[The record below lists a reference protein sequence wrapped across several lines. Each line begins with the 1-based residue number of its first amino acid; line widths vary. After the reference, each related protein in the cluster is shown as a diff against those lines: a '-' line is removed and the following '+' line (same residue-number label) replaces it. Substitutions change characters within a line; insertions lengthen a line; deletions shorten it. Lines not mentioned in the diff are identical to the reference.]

1 MMKKWFTA
9 IALIL
14 LLTLSACGGSSS
26 SEPAVEIP
34 DSELIELTLSELS
47 AFDGRNGSNAYIA
60 VDGFIYDVTGS
71 PRWPNGRHN
80 GYQAGQ
86 DLTQFIDQVSPH
98 GRGVLSRMP
107 RIGRLIE
114 E

>member
-1 MMKKWFTA
+1 MKKIWSVITLSL
-9 IALIL
+9 LI
-14 LLTLSACGGSSS
+14 TLSACGGSSTT
-26 SEPAVEIP
+26 EPPREIP
-34 DSELIELTLSELS
+34 ESELIELTLTEL
-47 AFDGRNGSNAYIA
+47 AEFDGREGRNAYIA

-71 PRWPNGRHN
+71 PRWRNGSHN

-86 DLTQFIDQVSPH
+86 DLTPFIDQISPH

-107 RIGRLIE
+107 RIGRLVE